1 MATDYTAIHRSGVD
15 NATTGSAGQGRALF
29 LKLYA
34 GEVLTAFQSK
44 NIMMPLHRVRTI
56 SKGKSA
62 QFPMTGKY
70 RDAGY
75 HTPGKEIVPTAAKQ
89 GERIVSIDDLL
100 VNAQFIPNIDEA
112 MSHYDIR
119 SIYTQEAGFGLGK
132 VADQN
137 ILRLAIKAALCES
150 ATMAGLTAGAPMIQ
164 EYSTFADEDF
174 TQNVVIGATAGATS
188 DIAKSRE
195 PQSIAQAIMDA
206 KRILQNADVPG
217 EPFVVLN
224 NDTYFDMFKVSGT
237 NPLNDLVIFN
247 RDIGGSG
254 SPMTGAVP
262 QILGM
267 PVYVTNHLGSF
278 TVGTNTWNTDLW
290 TMSGDVGQHKT
301 GTATWGSEQPIAGES
316 YRTTQYDTGSTN
328 HAAWTTEVTNNNA
341 TAANRITAKISA
353 VANRVIGLVMTMDAV
368 ATVKLMDLSVESEYQ
383 INRQGTLMVSKYA
396 MGHNVLRPACAVALI
411 QGL

>member
-1 MATDYTAIHRSGVD
+1 MAQDYTAIHRAGVD
-15 NATTGSAGQGRALF
+15 NAATGAGTGRALF

-100 VNAQFIPNIDEA
+100 VNAQFIPNIDDA
-112 MSHYDIR
+112 MAHYDIR

-137 ILRLAIKAALCES
+137 ILRLAIKGALCES
-150 ATMAGLTAGAPMIQ
+150 AAMAALTAGAPSIQ
-164 EYSTFADEDF
+164 EYSSFDDEDF
-174 TQNVVIGATAGATS
+174 TRNVVIGATTGTGS

-217 EPFVVLN
+217 DPFVVLN
-224 NDTYFDMFKVSGT
+224 NDTYFDMFKVSGS

-247 RDIGGSG
+247 RDIGGTG

-278 TVGTNTWNTDLW
+278 GVGTNVWTSSLW
-290 TMSGDVGQHKT
+290 TIASDVGQART
-301 GTATWGSEQPIAGES
+301 STATWGDDQPLANES
-316 YRTTQYDTGSTN
+316 NRATQYDTGSTD
-328 HAAWTTEVTNNNA
+328 HTAWTTEVTNTHG
-341 TAANRITAKISA
+341 TAGNRITAKISA

-396 MGHNVLRPACAVALI
+396 MGHNVLRPACSVALI